1 MKSTTY
7 IRILTLSSLIL
18 LSSTSYAFLNIES
31 LRQQKGQRPGLMGS
45 TGLRLNDQKGNVDKT
60 QFQVNTLNL
69 LSNGKSNYIFLGQY
83 RYGKSFSREDT
94 RQGHLHF
101 RYTRQSYERMASEYY
116 LQTEF
121 NKFENLS
128 LRILGGAG
136 LRFRLFSS
144 DKQSLFAGVGAF
156 YEREDLERED
166 DPENPRGN
174 LYLSSLVYI
183 GESQLSSTFYYQPN
197 LENAADARIRF
208 NIGLETVIMKNL
220 TQSIEYTIR
229 RDSRPPR
236 RILKTDSQL
245 SAGINIRY

>member
-7 IRILTLSSLIL
+7 IKSIFLASLFL
-18 LSSTSYAFLNIES
+18 LSLPSYAFLNIES
-31 LRQQKGQRPGLMGS
+31 LRQQKSHKPGLRGS

-69 LSNGKSNYIFLGQY
+69 LKNGKSSYIFLAQY

-101 RYTRQSYERMASEYY
+101 RYTRQSYEKVASEYY
-116 LQTEF
+116 LQSEF
-121 NKFENLS
+121 NKFENLT

-136 LRFRLFSS
+136 LRLRLFSS
-144 DKQSLFAGVGAF
+144 DRLTLFTGLGAF
-156 YEREDLERED
+156 YEKEDLERDED
-166 DPENPRGN
+166 PRNPRGN
-174 LYLSSLVYI
+174 LYLSSLI
-183 GESQLSSTFYYQPN
+183 QLGNSQLSSTFYYQPN
-197 LENAADARIRF
+197 LENAADARVRF
-208 NIGLETVIMKNL
+208 NIGIETKIIKNL

-229 RDSRPPR
+229 RDSRPPS

-245 SAGINIRY
+245 TAGINLRY